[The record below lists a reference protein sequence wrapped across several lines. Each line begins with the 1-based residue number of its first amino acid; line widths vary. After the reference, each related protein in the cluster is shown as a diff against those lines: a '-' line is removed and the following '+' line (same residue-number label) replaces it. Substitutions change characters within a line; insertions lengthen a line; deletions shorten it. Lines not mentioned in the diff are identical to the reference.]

1 MSYEALRSEVEGG
14 SQSGADQ
21 RVKEEM
27 ETKLGEI
34 VDMLEYLVQQKN
46 ALGLREAGV
55 EQMGG
60 EDGRRSKSKWGRYL
74 KYTRRTRTEKFSQWR
89 FGIHE
94 VIV

>member
-1 MSYEALRSEVEGG
+1 
-14 SQSGADQ
+14 
-21 RVKEEM
+21 M

-60 EDGRRSKSKWGRYL
+60 EDGRRSKWVLGVVSIY
-74 KYTRRTRTEKFSQWR
+74 KY
-89 FGIHE
+89 
-94 VIV
+94 

>member
-14 SQSGADQ
+14 SQSSADQVRGFVSTRFSFQ

-60 EDGRRSKSKWGRYL
+60 EDGRRSK
-74 KYTRRTRTEKFSQWR
+74 
-89 FGIHE
+89 
-94 VIV
+94 